1 MVNSLVERATTD
13 MLIGPDWAM
22 NLEIC
27 DILNHDP
34 GQAKDVV
41 KGLKKRIGHK
51 NPKIQLLALTLLETI
66 IKNCGDIV
74 HMHVAEKDVLHEMVR
89 IVKKKPDFHVKEKI
103 LVLIDTWQEAFG
115 GARARYPQ
123 YYAAYQELL
132 RAGAVFPQR
141 ADRAA
146 PIFTPPQSQPLSS
159 YPPNIRN
166 DRQEVADSDLP
177 NLSLAEIQNARG
189 IMDVLA
195 EMLNALDPGN
205 REGLKQEVIVDLVDQ
220 CRSYKQRVVQL
231 VNTTGDEELLCQG
244 LALNDDLQRVL
255 AKHDA
260 IASGVAIR
268 VEKGKSLES
277 LVDVGDSDN
286 NRKTGERSVSSTST
300 AGASQPPLQ
309 QLLLPAPPSAPNG
322 TSTALVKVDP
332 NMDLLSGDF
341 SPPATANENAMALV
355 PVNEPATA
363 AAAPQLDMILLSDM
377 YPQNN
382 NDSTPNS
389 SSPSSVNASS
399 ASTLQQPHPHQP
411 GIYSNGNVP
420 NPGQQ
425 HQFEQV
431 SYGQGGQY
439 NNHTSNIPP
448 WNGQVVESSS
458 PTQQQ
463 MVGAYGVNA
472 NDGSLPPPPWETQT
486 DNSQQL
492 QPGFY
497 PSVPGG
503 QPPSGSMFPQ
513 QPIPSTES
521 MNLGMYTQPSQ
532 TNQQPGMYPL
542 QTMQNIQQ
550 MASAGM
556 FPQPMHGALSLPLYS
571 QPMPSGQTMGVY
583 TASIQSVQ
591 VVGMYPQQMQAG
603 QPVGP
608 GGMYPQSIQAAQPG
622 AMAGMYPTAMQT
634 GQFAGYSYG
643 QQPTS
648 QLLEQKMYGLSMQDD
663 SRYNVSSYD
672 TASYVPPKKPAKP
685 EDKLFGDLVDFAK
698 SKPSKPGM
706 TNTGSL

>member
-1 MVNSLVERATTD
+1 MVNSLVERATSD

-103 LVLIDTWQEAFG
+103 LVLVDTWQEAFG

-132 RAGAVFPQR
+132 RAGAVFPQGP
-141 ADRAA
+141 DRAA

-166 DRQEVADSDLP
+166 DRQEAADSDLP
-177 NLSLAEIQNARG
+177 TLSLAEIQNARG

-205 REGLKQEVIVDLVDQ
+205 REGLKQEVIIDLVEQ

-231 VNTTGDEELLCQG
+231 VNTTGDEELLGQG

-260 IASGVAIR
+260 IASGTAIR

-277 LVDVGDSDN
+277 LVDVGDADS
-286 NRKTGERSVSSTST
+286 NRKADQRSTTSTST

-309 QLLLPAPPSAPNG
+309 QLLLPAPPTASSG
-322 TSTALVKVDP
+322 TSISIVKVDP

-341 SPPATANENAMALV
+341 SPPATANANALALV
-355 PVNEPATA
+355 PVNEPTTNTTPAS
-363 AAAPQLDMILLSDM
+363 QLDMILLSDM
-377 YPQNN
+377 FPPNN
-382 NDSTPNS
+382 NDSTANS
-389 SSPSSVNASS
+389 LNPSSINAAA
-399 ASTLQQPHPHQP
+399 ASTLQQSFPPQP
-411 GIYSNGNVP
+411 GLYSNGSL
-420 NPGQQ
+420 PGQQ

-439 NNHTSNIPP
+439 SNHASNNPA
-448 WNGQVVESSS
+448 WNGQVVESST

-463 MVGAYGVNA
+463 MLGTYGANA
-472 NDGSLPPPPWETQT
+472 NDGTFPPPPWETQT
-486 DNSQQL
+486 DNQQM
-492 QPGFY
+492 QPGLY
-497 PSVPGG
+497 ASVQGA
-503 QPPSGSMFPQ
+503 QSPSGSMFPQ
-513 QPIPSTES
+513 QPIQNTDS
-521 MNLGMYTQPSQ
+521 MNLGGMYTQSSPTSQ
-532 TNQQPGMYPL
+532 QAGVHPL
-542 QTMQNIQQ
+542 QTMQNIPQ

-556 FPQPMHGALSLPLYS
+556 FPQPMHTGLPVPLYS
-571 QPMPSGQTMGVY
+571 QPMPVGQTMGVY
-583 TASIQSVQ
+583 STSIQSVQ
-591 VVGMYPQQMQAG
+591 VVGMYPQQMHSG
-603 QPVGP
+603 QPVSP
-608 GGMYPQSIQAAQPG
+608 GAMYLQSVQGGQPG
-622 AMAGMYPTAMQT
+622 AMVGMYSPTMQS

-643 QQPTS
+643 QQPAS
-648 QLLEQKMYGLSMQDD
+648 QFLDQKMYGLSVQHD
-663 SRYNVSSYD
+663 SGYNANSYD
-672 TASYVPPKKPAKP
+672 TTSYVQPKKPAKP

-698 SKPSKPGM
+698 SKPSKPSI
-706 TNTGSL
+706 TKTGSL